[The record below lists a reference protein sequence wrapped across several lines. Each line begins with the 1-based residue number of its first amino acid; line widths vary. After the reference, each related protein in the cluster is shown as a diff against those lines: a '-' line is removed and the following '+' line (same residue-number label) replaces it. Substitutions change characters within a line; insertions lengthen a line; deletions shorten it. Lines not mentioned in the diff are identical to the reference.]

1 MSNTLII
8 ILVAFIAVEGIK
20 TFQEDGPTKPIK
32 KAQNE
37 PYGLFSTL
45 ETISKYTLHRLV
57 NSLYYKMN
65 RKSHN
70 FIVNVKDETRDEER
84 MARTDGKDGP
94 LNVLLANKPISVL
107 GGHLLNCKLEDIVR
121 TRYMCVQ
128 GKCLYYNQLVKVRVC

>member
-8 ILVAFIAVEGIK
+8 IPIAFIAVEGIK

-45 ETISKYTLHRLV
+45 ETIS
-57 NSLYYKMN
+57 
-65 RKSHN
+65 
-70 FIVNVKDETRDEER
+70 NVKDETRDEER

-128 GKCLYYNQLVKVRVC
+128 GKCLYYNQLVKVEKCYS